1 MSVGEGKFLLYS
13 HITPPL
19 KAGEYR
25 FTATQSLAATDEDGD
40 ALDEGTLTVEP
51 LSTYVNVTSPRFQL
65 PPDQVLSTY
74 PPASSEGSYGTR
86 LPQIVIKRR
95 TLPWERA
102 ADPAN
107 PDTPWLALVVIAE
120 GEAEVVLNAPVSQC
134 VTPGVV
140 LDGRADVAT
149 GNYLKVRKSIIDKV
163 FPTRLDVPLLA
174 HAREVDI
181 TDTEL
186 MMGDDDGFLAVVIAN
201 RLPVPGRD
209 ESGGDA
215 PIRYLAAL
223 INLEGQFETL
233 LPKAPPPVFTLD
245 YPIIA
250 AAPMVVATPT
260 YDHVKMGTHPGY
272 APKVNPAQGVMNGP
286 VMGPH
291 ADGAPDPAGVGPG
304 VAADA
309 DHGPAARAAGAPV
322 AGMTVTPDSITPSGA
337 RPGHWDLV
345 GATSAQQV
353 YAQMAA
359 PFAIVDTAV
368 LGTFFDPVHR
378 FPVLLHWSFTS
389 TGDVTFKSL
398 MENLDNGLLGTLPA
412 HRPYSAPATA
422 DDPNRDPQSLD
433 GRLPLEVVETGH
445 LGLVQRTRRGD
456 EVRAWYRGPLLPH
469 PADTKSPRLPLAH
482 ASDQLRTV
490 IPDGRE
496 DLSLA
501 VAFEVGRLLAL
512 SSPQVVA
519 ALLRWRQDGYQAARR
534 TAIWDSALKDLD
546 GFLGIDAVLG
556 RDVGLHLGRA
566 FAKAVV
572 DNPVDVLGQ
581 PQILLE
587 AGTPLP
593 VDGRALDIV
602 AKGLGLPA
610 LKGDLTA
617 MLETVR
623 NVQIPR
629 VELADLGSIGDHG
642 GLGGITAGEWGQLQD
657 DLVGSLDV
665 SLTHLTAGA
674 LSTQLTRDPVLGPTF
689 TGLGLGLAPQP
700 HRDHLDELLEHGP
713 RARRG
718 ADQDADDIP
727 DGTDEDDTGGGR

>member
-40 ALDEGTLTVEP
+40 TLDDGTLTVDP

-120 GEAEVVLNAPVSQC
+120 GEAEIVLNAPVAQC

-209 ESGGDA
+209 EAGGDA
-215 PIRYLAAL
+215 PVRYLAAL

-245 YPIIA
+245 YPLIA
-250 AAPMVVATPT
+250 AAPMVVGAPT
-260 YDHVKMGTHPGY
+260 YDHVKMGTHPAY
-272 APKVNPAQGVMNGP
+272 APKVNPAQAGAHGP

-291 ADGAPDPAGVGPG
+291 ADGLAPGAEG
-304 VAADA
+304 
-309 DHGPAARAAGAPV
+309 DHGPAARAASAPV
-322 AGMTVTPDSITPSGA
+322 AGMRPTPDSITPSSA

-353 YAQMAA
+353 YVEMAA
-359 PFAIVDTAV
+359 PFSIVQTAV
-368 LGTFFDPVHR
+368 LDTFFDPVHR

-412 HRPYSAPATA
+412 HRPYAAPATP
-422 DDPNRDPQSLD
+422 DNPDRDAQELD

-519 ALLRWRQDGYQAARR
+519 ALLRWRQEGYQAARR
-534 TAIWDSALKDLD
+534 TAIWDSAIKDLD
-546 GFLGIDAVLG
+546 GFLATDAILG

-566 FAKAVV
+566 LAKAMV
-572 DNPVDVLGQ
+572 DNPVDILGQ
-581 PQILLE
+581 PQILIE

-602 AKGLGLPA
+602 TKGLGLPS
-610 LKGDLTA
+610 LKGDLTS

-629 VELADLGSIGDHG
+629 VELADLAAIGDHG
-642 GLGGITAGEWGQLQD
+642 GFGGIAAGDLSHLQD
-657 DLVGSLDV
+657 DLLGSLDV
-665 SLTHLTAGA
+665 SLTHLAAGA

-689 TGLGLGLAPQP
+689 TGLELGLTPQP
-700 HRDHLDELLEHGP
+700 RRDHLDELLEHGP
-713 RARRG
+713 AGRRG
-718 ADQDADDIP
+718 AADQDTDDIP
-727 DGTDEDDTGGGR
+727 VGDEPDEDDTGGGR